1 MRVSSYDRTQ
11 NRFIVLL
18 ARREAE
24 EDPEDINISI
34 PSTIQL
40 GKRYHRYG
48 LFVGEGFAE
57 GEKVWA
63 RWTTEDIEPKTGYR
77 ENSLSAESILTVVKD
92 GKLNARIPQSRRLTT
107 LVFEPYR
114 DQTFLIFDKQLIK
127 FGNFAVKVPK

>member
-1 MRVSSYDRTQ
+1 MNTE
-11 NRFIVLL
+11 LL
-18 ARREAE
+18 IRPTEIKFAGGNGGAAGEVWIKFLPQKGKLTVVVE
-24 EDPEDINISI
+24 S
-34 PSTIQL
+34 L
-40 GKRYHRYG
+40 GKRYHRDG

-114 DQTFLIFDKQLIK
+114 D
-127 FGNFAVKVPK
+127 